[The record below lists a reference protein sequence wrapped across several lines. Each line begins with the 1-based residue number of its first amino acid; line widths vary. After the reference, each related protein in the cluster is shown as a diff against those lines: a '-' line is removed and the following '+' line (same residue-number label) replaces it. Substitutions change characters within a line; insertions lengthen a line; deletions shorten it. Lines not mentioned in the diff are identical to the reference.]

1 MTPPV
6 PLLCNGRPSPPLLC
20 KGRPSPPLL
29 CKEGCGE
36 VESRLLYP
44 TQPPLTKGRRE
55 PLSPCIGR
63 RERLSPDKGRRKLRM
78 RASRPFVNNPG

>member
-6 PLLCNGRPSPPLLC
+6 PLLC
-20 KGRPSPPLL
+20 
-29 CKEGCGE
+29 KEGRGE

-55 PLSPCIGR
+55 
-63 RERLSPDKGRRKLRM
+63 RLSPD
-78 RASRPFVNNPG
+78 